1 MESLPLLSGSWLNQT
16 PMKRSKRPRN
26 VEMINQCKGLCILA
40 VIAMHINA
48 SLSILLWPAVS
59 VFIIIAAY
67 NNVNSYKR
75 RGHWSLRLKRLLP
88 LYVLFIIIEILI
100 GGWPGWL
107 IVLTGGQGPGSYFVP
122 VLLQVLI
129 ALPVLYWIGKRNIYA
144 LLIGAFLI
152 NLTFNLAPV
161 SPAAYRLCGL
171 RFLFAASIGIWLA
184 FGADRY
190 LPEIKF
196 ENECLA
202 LAGRYSYHIF
212 LLQTLLFWCYYG

>member
-1 MESLPLLSGSWLNQT
+1 MGSACIDQ
-16 PMKRSKRPRN
+16 
-26 VEMINQCKGLCILA
+26 VKGVCILA

-88 LYVLFIIIEILI
+88 LYIIFIIIEILI

-122 VLLQVLI
+122 VLLQVLV
-129 ALPVLYWIGKRNIYA
+129 ALPILYWIGKRNIYA
-144 LLIGAFLI
+144 LLIAAFAL
-152 NLTFNLAPV
+152 NLAFNLAPI
-161 SPAAYRLCGL
+161 SPATYRLCGL
-171 RFLFAASIGIWLA
+171 RFMFVAAIGVCLA
-184 FGADRY
+184 LGADKY

-196 ENECLA
+196 ENEYLA

-212 LLQTLLFWCYYG
+212 LLQTLIFWLIY